1 MSNNVVV
8 TKGHHTCGQF
18 VNDAVA
24 IKRAPFK
31 SIRDQSKRKD
41 PFLGEGFYFWD
52 DNIEAARW
60 WGKSHYYGKYTI
72 LEYDF
77 TLSGDHFLDLV
88 GCRRDIRILLTLREK
103 LKKNGCRDD
112 DLTIS
117 KCIAL
122 LKEIE
127 RKAPGV
133 FPYTVV
139 RAMDVSCRQD
149 RLKFVDDE
157 NRRGYMLGNP
167 RIIICYF
174 DRNDIPLQTAKVVK

>member
-31 SIRDQSKRKD
+31 SICDQSKRKD

-112 DLTIS
+112 DLEMY
-117 KCIAL
+117 CL
-122 LKEIE
+122 IE
-127 RKAPGV
+127 RD
-133 FPYTVV
+133 
-139 RAMDVSCRQD
+139 RAQSP
-149 RLKFVDDE
+149 
-157 NRRGYMLGNP
+157 RRFSVYGRSRYG
-167 RIIICYF
+167 CE
-174 DRNDIPLQTAKVVK
+174 LQTGSTEVCR